1 MRKAPDSMRGFKLAV
16 QETRLK
22 SLFPRTGQVQ
32 ASPSPAIW
40 PEAKTMGQQQFP
52 DFLSND
58 FQTSSSTVPG
68 GAHPSNGSGIS
79 PEMEPTD

>member
-52 DFLSND
+52 DLP
-58 FQTSSSTVPG
+58 QQISSPRALVIECP
-68 GAHPSNGSGIS
+68 
-79 PEMEPTD
+79 